1 MNRFIR
7 IASGD
12 RAVAFPL
19 VENNKIS
26 EPCRFKRQIYL
37 QFVLTLRNLNMA
49 TYFSVGIKKKIAI
62 GKFMLAMQVQKSD
75 RMKPVLCPQFEER
88 KFQHFDLR
96 FS

>member
-1 MNRFIR
+1 MQVQTANISAIRFDSKKLEHGYI
-7 IASGD
+7 
-12 RAVAFPL
+12 F
-19 VENNKIS
+19 
-26 EPCRFKRQIYL
+26 
-37 QFVLTLRNLNMA
+37 
-49 TYFSVGIKKKIAI
+49 FSWHQKKIAI